1 MGFRWYIIH
10 AHSGF
15 EKKVA
20 KSIEEKASKYGMED
34 KFKDIIVPMEEVL
47 EIKKGKKV
55 SAEKKIFPGYVLI
68 NMDLNDDSWHLVKST
83 PKVTGFLGDGT
94 KPLPISQV
102 EADRI
107 IKQIEEGVEKPRSL
121 VTFEV
126 GEEITVAEGP
136 FATFSGVVE
145 VVDEDKQRLKVSV
158 SIFGRSTPVDLDFTQ
173 VEKS

>member
-1 MGFRWYIIH
+1 MGFRWYIVH

-20 KSIEEKASKYGMED
+20 KSIEEKAAKYGMD
-34 KFKDIIVPMEEVL
+34 SKFKDIIVPMEEVV

-55 SAEKKIFPGYVLI
+55 NSEKKIFPGYVLI
-68 NMDLNDDSWHLVKST
+68 HMELNDDSWHLVKST

-94 KPLPISQV
+94 KPLPISQA

-107 IKQIEEGVEKPRSL
+107 IKQIEEGIEKPRSL
-121 VTFEV
+121 VTYEV
-126 GEEITVAEGP
+126 GEEITVADGP
-136 FATFSGVVE
+136 FATFTGVVE

>member
-20 KSIEEKASKYGMED
+20 ASIEEKASKYNMGN
-34 KFKDIIVPMEEVL
+34 KFKEIIVPMEEVI
-47 EIKKGKKV
+47 EVKKGKKV
-55 SAEKKIFPGYVLI
+55 NTEKKIFPGYVLI

-83 PKVTGFLGDGT
+83 PKVTGFLGDGI
-94 KPLPISQV
+94 KPLPISQA

-107 IKQIEEGVEKPRSL
+107 IKQMEEGVEKPRSL
-121 VTFEV
+121 VNFEV
-126 GEEITVAEGP
+126 GEEVVVAEGP
-136 FATFSGVVE
+136 FATFTGVVE

>member
-20 KSIEEKASKYGMED
+20 TSIQEKAVKYKMED
-34 KFKDIIVPMEEVL
+34 KFNEIIVPMEEVI

-55 SAEKKIFPGYVLI
+55 NTEKKIFPGYVLI

-94 KPLPISQV
+94 KPLPISKA

-107 IKQIEEGVEKPRSL
+107 IKQIEEGVDKPRSL

-126 GEEITVAEGP
+126 GEEVTVVDGP
-136 FATFSGVVE
+136 FASFSGTVE
-145 VVDEDKQRLKVSV
+145 EVDEDKQRLKVTV
-158 SIFGRSTPVDLDFTQ
+158 MIFGRSTPVDLDFTQ
-173 VEKS
+173 VSKS

>member
-20 KSIEEKASKYGMED
+20 ASIEEKASKYNMGN
-34 KFKDIIVPMEEVL
+34 KFKEIIVPMEEVI
-47 EIKKGKKV
+47 EVKKGKKV
-55 SAEKKIFPGYVLI
+55 NTEKKIFPGYVLI

-94 KPLPISQV
+94 KPLPISQA

-107 IKQIEEGVEKPRSL
+107 IKQMEEGVEKPRSL
-121 VTFEV
+121 VNFEV
-126 GEEITVAEGP
+126 GEEVVVAEGP
-136 FATFSGVVE
+136 FATFTGVVE